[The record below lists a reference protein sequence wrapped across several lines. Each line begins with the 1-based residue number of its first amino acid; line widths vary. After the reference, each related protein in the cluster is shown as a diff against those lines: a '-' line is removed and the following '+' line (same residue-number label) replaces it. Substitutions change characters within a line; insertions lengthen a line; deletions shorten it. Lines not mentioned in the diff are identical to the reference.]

1 MSQNI
6 PLKNV
11 IRKGQDNG
19 DGWVVQLETQNGRT
33 VYGVAVAQSSTGRT
47 GPTWSYIFE
56 NDGFTVIDLGTP
68 GSFENFLDGYS
79 QLPISTKDI
88 KRVIFT
94 HGHSDHDGTAHE
106 FCSFTNAELWAHKNY
121 APLKKYK
128 IWEIQDRESSIL
140 QKELMRISSILI
152 SESDRFS
159 RWNQYSDYYS
169 NKKST
174 VISRNLSDQELF
186 EDIQII
192 QTPGHSPDQIVL
204 LLDNFMFTG
213 DHILP
218 EITPH
223 PTSNTIIQQ
232 EISKSLPSFLK
243 NTSPW
248 FGLGTYLNSL
258 STTMR
263 LGNEYSILP
272 AHRLHNK
279 GEFNWIDQS
288 RGLEIISHHEKR
300 LKRIIQRLNY
310 NSDSLEDLTRGIFE
324 KSKLLGSNIFA
335 AMSEIVAHLEFLE
348 DCKDIEV
355 SNSGKITILDEGDN
369 YIKKLDMIRSV

>member
-223 PTSNTIIQQ
+223 PTSNTIIQK
-232 EISKSLPSFLK
+232 EVSKSLPSFLK

-355 SNSGKITILDEGDN
+355 SNSGKITILGEGDN

>member
-19 DGWVVQLETQNGRT
+19 DGWVVQLETQTGRT

-140 QKELMRISSILI
+140 QKE
-152 SESDRFS
+152 
-159 RWNQYSDYYS
+159 
-169 NKKST
+169 
-174 VISRNLSDQELF
+174 
-186 EDIQII
+186 
-192 QTPGHSPDQIVL
+192 
-204 LLDNFMFTG
+204 
-213 DHILP
+213 
-218 EITPH
+218 
-223 PTSNTIIQQ
+223 
-232 EISKSLPSFLK
+232 
-243 NTSPW
+243 
-248 FGLGTYLNSL
+248 
-258 STTMR
+258 
-263 LGNEYSILP
+263 
-272 AHRLHNK
+272 
-279 GEFNWIDQS
+279 
-288 RGLEIISHHEKR
+288 
-300 LKRIIQRLNY
+300 
-310 NSDSLEDLTRGIFE
+310 
-324 KSKLLGSNIFA
+324 
-335 AMSEIVAHLEFLE
+335 
-348 DCKDIEV
+348 
-355 SNSGKITILDEGDN
+355 
-369 YIKKLDMIRSV
+369 

>member
-19 DGWVVQLETQNGRT
+19 DGWVVQLETQTGRT

-223 PTSNTIIQQ
+223 PTSNTIIQK
-232 EISKSLPSFLK
+232 EVSKSLPSFLK

-355 SNSGKITILDEGDN
+355 SNSGKITILGEADN

>member
-19 DGWVVQLETQNGRT
+19 DGWVVQLETQTGRT

-223 PTSNTIIQQ
+223 PTSNTIIQK
-232 EISKSLPSFLK
+232 EVSKSLPSFLK

-355 SNSGKITILDEGDN
+355 SNSGKITILGEGDN

>member
-243 NTSPW
+243 NTSAW

-335 AMSEIVAHLEFLE
+335 TMSEIVAHLEFLE

-355 SNSGKITILDEGDN
+355 SNSGKITILGEGDN

>member
-1 MSQNI
+1 
-6 PLKNV
+6 
-11 IRKGQDNG
+11 
-19 DGWVVQLETQNGRT
+19 
-33 VYGVAVAQSSTGRT
+33 
-47 GPTWSYIFE
+47 
-56 NDGFTVIDLGTP
+56 
-68 GSFENFLDGYS
+68 
-79 QLPISTKDI
+79 
-88 KRVIFT
+88 
-94 HGHSDHDGTAHE
+94 
-106 FCSFTNAELWAHKNY
+106 
-121 APLKKYK
+121 
-128 IWEIQDRESSIL
+128 
-140 QKELMRISSILI
+140 MRISSILI
-152 SESDRFS
+152 SESDRFC

-223 PTSNTIIQQ
+223 PTSNTIIQK
-232 EISKSLPSFLK
+232 EVSKSLPSFLK

-355 SNSGKITILDEGDN
+355 SNSGKITILGEGDN